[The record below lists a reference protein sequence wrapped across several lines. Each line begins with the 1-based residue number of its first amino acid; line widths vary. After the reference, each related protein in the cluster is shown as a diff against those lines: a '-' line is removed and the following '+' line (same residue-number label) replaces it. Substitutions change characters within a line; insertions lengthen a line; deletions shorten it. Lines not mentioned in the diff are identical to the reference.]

1 MFKAY
6 VQRTF
11 ATHNF
16 CSELSHAEAYLEP
29 SRTSAMEPFFENS

>member
-11 ATHNF
+11 TTHNF
-16 CSELSHAEAYLEP
+16 YSELSHAEAYLEP